1 MLRSL
6 LVLSLVTFTG
16 IAVAAEPATTEKTSP
31 LQVKMK
37 TLDGK
42 EVDLAEK
49 YKGKVVLIVNVASK
63 CGLTPQY
70 KQLQALQDKYGS
82 QGLAVAGFPCN
93 QFGKQEPGSSTEI
106 SEFCTK
112 TYGVKFD
119 MFEKVDV
126 NTDSACELYK
136 TLTSTEA
143 KPEGKGDIKWNFEK
157 FLIGRDGQIV
167 ARFSPRTKPDD
178 KELIA
183 AIEKELSKK

>member
-6 LVLSLVTFTG
+6 LVLSLIAFAG
-16 IAVAAEPATTEKTSP
+16 IAVAAETSTKEKGSP

-37 TLDGK
+37 SLEGK
-42 EVDLAEK
+42 EVDLAER

-70 KQLQALQDKYGS
+70 KELQALQDKYAN

-93 QFGKQEPGSSTEI
+93 QFGKQEPGSASEI

-119 MFEKVDV
+119 MFEKIDV

-136 TLTSTEA
+136 KLTSTEA
-143 KPEGKGDIKWNFEK
+143 KPVGKGEIKWNFEK
-157 FLIGRDGQIV
+157 FLIGRDGQVV
-167 ARFSPRTKPDD
+167 ARFSPKTKPDD
-178 KELIA
+178 KEVIE
-183 AIEKELSKK
+183 AIEKELNKK